1 MSLLPLAAMVS
12 TAKVRVRIACAK
24 TNAICDKA
32 DVILKMKTTIAAHPR
47 KLKKLGHQKG
57 KLQGCYTSRHSN
69 EDPEG
74 PARQQFSLEPTS
86 TVVCLHRTI

>member
-1 MSLLPLAAMVS
+1 MSLLHLAATVS
-12 TAKVRVRIACAK
+12 TAKVRVRTAC
-24 TNAICDKA
+24 NATRDKA
-32 DVILKMKTTIAAHPR
+32 DMIIKTKTTIAAHPR

-74 PARQQFSLEPTS
+74 PARQQLSLEPTS
-86 TVVCLHRTI
+86 TVVCLHRTV

>member
-12 TAKVRVRIACAK
+12 TAKVMVRFACAK
-24 TNAICDKA
+24 TNATCDKA
-32 DVILKMKTTIAAHPR
+32 DIILKMKTTIAAHPR

-74 PARQQFSLEPTS
+74 RARQQFSLEPTS